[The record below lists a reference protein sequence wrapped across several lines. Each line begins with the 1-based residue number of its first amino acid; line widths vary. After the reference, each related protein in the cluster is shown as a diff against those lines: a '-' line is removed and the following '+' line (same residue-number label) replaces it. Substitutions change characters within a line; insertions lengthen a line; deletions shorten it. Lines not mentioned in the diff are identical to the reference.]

1 MKSLKN
7 NAGQSSSSSKILEKL
22 WHVFVMS
29 SFTRRRRLANQ
40 NKQICCQ
47 FCCQFFKNF
56 RWRRALSSIVF
67 QWFHVA
73 KCYSELKNEELL
85 LKQLP
90 LKFFGEFSYCT
101 CHFWQEILLFLCVKS
116 RIIGTIYMISNG
128 TYGSFIQPPFRL
140 LQVYIL

>member
-1 MKSLKN
+1 MLDTAFLHLKFLKN
-7 NAGQSSSSSKILEKL
+7 CDMFLL
-22 WHVFVMS
+22 WIRLQAPLM
-29 SFTRRRRLANQ
+29 RRRRLANQ
-40 NKQICCQ
+40 NKQI
-47 FCCQFFKNF
+47 CCQFFKNF

-73 KCYSELKNEELL
+73 KCYSELKNEELS